1 MMAGNPLAAVLR
13 DRLCAFWTDCRA
25 VAAVELAFAMPML
38 VMLFLGSAE
47 VANLLSVH
55 YRSAQM
61 ASTVTDA
68 VARYQSITGT
78 DVSGLFSA
86 SSHVMGSTDFAEKGY
101 VILSSVTTNAS
112 RNVTKISWQCHG
124 GGTQARDSRIGEVGD
139 TVSLPGGL
147 TIDADDNVIVA
158 EVYYRYEPVFDML
171 PIADEVYKTAVFRP
185 RLGALTS
192 AAGC

>member
-1 MMAGNPLAAVLR
+1 MMAGKPLAAVLR
-13 DRLCAFWTDCRA
+13 DWLCAIWTDCRA